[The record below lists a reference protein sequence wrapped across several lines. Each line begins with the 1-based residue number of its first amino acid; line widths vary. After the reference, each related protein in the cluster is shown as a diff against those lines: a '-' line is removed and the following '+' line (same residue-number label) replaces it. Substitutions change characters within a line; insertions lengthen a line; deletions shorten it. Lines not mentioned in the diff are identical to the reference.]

1 MRHRVAVG
9 ALVLVGLMGVGANGA
24 SGATPLVPDLE
35 QLAADNVSVVSAPG
49 GHYRLIF
56 NSHVRA
62 RNNDPTYGP
71 LIVRGHRATTSE
83 PMVADQIIKN
93 SDGSETVRRAIGQLY
108 YEENPTH
115 THWHYKGFDRFQLRR
130 VSDYAIATRDHK
142 QGFCMP
148 DPVFDTAYCAS
159 NKPNALFVQEGMSPG
174 FIDTY
179 HANVEG
185 QYLDVTDVPAGQYY
199 LINWVNADHSL
210 LERGYEDDISA
221 LRIRLVPHPGTPP
234 TLTVLRVL
242 KPIYLP
248 PTLSAKAAK
257 RYVRRAITQYFH
269 KRSQR
274 LRQSCRRESESS
286 FLCSV
291 SWQQRS
297 LRYRG
302 KLRLVSVPIGTKQF
316 ERRYRLQVRRTN
328 RECVS
333 HHGRHCTKT
342 IKSRLRRFRR

>member
-1 MRHRVAVG
+1 MA
-9 ALVLVGLMGVGANGA
+9 VGANGA
-24 SGATPLVPDLE
+24 FGAIPLVPDLE
-35 QLAADNVSVVSAPG
+35 QSAPDDVSAVSAPE
-49 GHYRLIF
+49 GHYRVIF
-56 NSHVRA
+56 NSHIRA
-62 RNNDPTYGP
+62 RNDDPSYGP
-71 LIVRGHRATTSE
+71 LIVRGHRASTSE

-130 VSDYAIATRDHK
+130 VSDYAIVTHDHK

-148 DPVFDTAYCAS
+148 DPVFDTRYCQS
-159 NKPNALFVQEGMSPG
+159 NRPNALFVQEGMSPG
-174 FIDTY
+174 FRDTY

-199 LINWVNADHSL
+199 LINWVNSDNSL
-210 LERGYEDDISA
+210 LERSYEDDISA
-221 LRIRLVPHPGTPP
+221 LRIRLVPHRGAPP
-234 TLTVLRVL
+234 TLTVLEVL
-242 KPIYLP
+242 APVYLP
-248 PTLSAKAAK
+248 PTLSAKQAR
-257 RYVRRAITQYFH
+257 RYVRRALTQYFH
-269 KRSQR
+269 KRPKR
-274 LRQSCRRESESS
+274 LRQSCHRKSESS

-291 SWQQRS
+291 RWRQGS

-302 KLRLVSVPIGTKQF
+302 KLRLVSVPIGTNEF
-316 ERRYRLQVRRTN
+316 ERRYRLRVRRTN

-333 HHGRHCTKT
+333 RHDRHCTKT